1 MCVHVKQIC
10 SKSGILW
17 LIDRGRH
24 AGPWASGLLAVPW
37 GRGPGSRAPV
47 VSWEVNQ
54 MGYGSANYH
63 SMNSSVV

>member
-24 AGPWASGLLAVPW
+24 AGPWAPGLLAVPTW
-37 GRGPGSRAPV
+37 GRGPGSKRGTGGFMEGEPDGV
-47 VSWEVNQ
+47 WMCKFSLYE
-54 MGYGSANYH
+54 
-63 SMNSSVV
+63 